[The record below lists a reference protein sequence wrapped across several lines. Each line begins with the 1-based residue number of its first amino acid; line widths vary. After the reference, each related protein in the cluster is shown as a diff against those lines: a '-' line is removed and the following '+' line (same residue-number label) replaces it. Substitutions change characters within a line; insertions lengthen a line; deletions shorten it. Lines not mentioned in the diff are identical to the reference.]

1 MNNGSH
7 LSVNGKA
14 KDACR
19 IYMVRHGRTM
29 MNDSKRFRGILE
41 VPLNEH
47 GRKDAWRAAHNLAR
61 ARISAVYTSPLC
73 RAREVGEAIAA
84 VAGVA
89 EVVDAPGLL
98 NLDYGDWHGL
108 EKEDC
113 AERHPD
119 AWRRY
124 REDPEACVCP
134 GGEALS
140 SAADRTVAALRD
152 IGARHRGEAV
162 AAVSHGVMV
171 RLAVLRVAP
180 QPEWEVPL
188 ETGSA
193 TVFDVLD
200 GEISLVRLPDAADET
215 VTPLA
220 VPRIPFLP
228 SAVEA
233 SA

>member
-1 MNNGSH
+1 MKNGAL
-7 LSVNGKA
+7 LSRNGNKR
-14 KDACR
+14 DACR

-47 GRKDAWRAAHNLAR
+47 GRKDAWRAAHNLAS
-61 ARISAVYTSPLC
+61 AGISAVYTSPLC

-84 VAGVA
+84 VAGVG

-108 EKEDC
+108 EKEEC
-113 AERHPD
+113 AERDPD
-119 AWRRY
+119 AWGRY
-124 REDPEACVCP
+124 REDPETCVCP

-140 SAADRTVAALRD
+140 TAADRVVAGLRE
-152 IGARHRGEAV
+152 IARRNPGEAV
-162 AAVSHGVMV
+162 AAVSHGLMV

-193 TVFDVLD
+193 TVFDVVD
-200 GEISLVRLPDAADET
+200 GQISLVQLPDAHAT
-215 VTPLA
+215 VTPL
-220 VPRIPFLP
+220 VTPRVRILP
-228 SAVEA
+228 AAVEA
-233 SA
+233 TA

>member
-1 MNNGSH
+1 MHNGSGP
-7 LSVNGKA
+7 SRNGKA
-14 KDACR
+14 RDACR

-47 GRKDAWRAAHNLAR
+47 GRKDAWRAAHNLAG
-61 ARISAVYTSPLC
+61 AGISAVYTSPLC
-73 RAREVGEAIAA
+73 RAREVGEAIAE
-84 VAGVA
+84 VAGVPD
-89 EVVDAPGLL
+89 VVDAPGFL

-108 EKEDC
+108 EKEEC
-113 AERHPD
+113 AERDPEQ
-119 AWRRY
+119 WRRY
-124 REDPEACVCP
+124 REDPEACICP

-140 SAADRTVAALRD
+140 TAADRVVGALRK
-152 IGARHRGEAV
+152 IGERHKGEAV

-188 ETGSA
+188 ETGSS

-200 GEISLVRLPDAADET
+200 GEISLVQLPAADET
-215 VTPLA
+215 VTPL
-220 VPRIPFLP
+220 VLPRIPVLA

-233 SA
+233 TA